1 MEVRVNVNV
10 QVKVHVKLTFVNE
23 ACVSDYHTHP
33 SFAMFGVAKGDTH
46 GMSNVGNE
54 ACVSDPQTH
63 ASLPK
68 FVN

>member
-1 MEVRVNVNV
+1 MDVNV
-10 QVKVHVKLTFVNE
+10 QVKVQVKLTFVSE
-23 ACVSDYHTHP
+23 ACVSDHQIHP

-68 FVN
+68 FVS